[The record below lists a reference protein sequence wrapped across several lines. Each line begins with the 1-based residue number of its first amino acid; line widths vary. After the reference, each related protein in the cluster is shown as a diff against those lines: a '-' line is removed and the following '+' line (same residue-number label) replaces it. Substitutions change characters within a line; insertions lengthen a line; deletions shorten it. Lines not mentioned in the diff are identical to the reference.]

1 MGSLSIIIP
10 VYNEETIISETI
22 DSLRIQLNK
31 VVKDYEIICVN
42 DGSNDSTASILEKT
56 SDIVI
61 INHNRNRGYGAS
73 LKSGLR
79 VAKYKNVLIIDADGT
94 YPVSYLPELIS
105 VYSKNNLDMV
115 IGSRTG
121 AKTTYP
127 FIKKVPKYFIRKY
140 ANYITGKNTGDFN
153 SGFRIFNKEIA
164 MRFFDLY
171 PDGFSF
177 TTTITVSMLCKGYY
191 VEYIPVDYFKR
202 VGKSKISPFK
212 DTINFFRLLTRLAIF
227 FRPMKL
233 FMPVVLILLSISIV
247 FIIRD
252 VFILKDLTQSSVLFP
267 ILTTLFF
274 LMGLMADM
282 IARKF

>member
-1 MGSLSIIIP
+1 MEKLTVLIP
-10 VYNEETIISETI
+10 VFNEENVIGETI
-22 DSLRIQLNK
+22 ESIRQHLVELTSA
-31 VVKDYEIICVN
+31 YEIICIN
-42 DGSNDSTASILEKT
+42 DGSTDSTAAILDKT
-56 SDIVI
+56 EDITVI
-61 INHNRNRGYGAS
+61 HHNKNRGYGAS
-73 LKSGLR
+73 LKNGLR
-79 VAKYKNVLIIDADGT
+79 AAQFSNILIIDADGT
-94 YPVSYLPELIS
+94 YPVSFLPEMLKI
-105 VYSKNNLDMV
+105 YRKNNLDMI

-121 AKTTYP
+121 ANTTYP
-127 FIKKVPKYFIRKY
+127 FVKKVPKFFIRKY

-153 SGFRIFNKEIA
+153 SGFRIFKKDVA

-191 VEYIPVDYFKR
+191 VEYLPVDYFKR
-202 VGKSKISPFK
+202 VGKSKIAPFT

-233 FMPVVLILLSISIV
+233 FMPVIIMLLAISGIFIV
-247 FIIRD
+247 RD
-252 VFILKDLTQSSVLFP
+252 VFILKDLTQSTVLFP
-267 ILTTLFF
+267 ILTSLFF